1 MSLFGRALAGAGKE
15 AANIASKYVDDDLA
29 ARRAQLL
36 ADLQVQT
43 AGRMRADEDAF
54 RNDPTRIERDR
65 ATKVADVTAVGGAQ
79 NQVALEGERARATDK
94 PLQDALTKAETDR
107 RQAVVNIDT
116 QAMKDRLPLEVQ
128 KAVQIAE
135 AQGRTAAKY
144 RERPQTVVDKVAD
157 IEKALGRP
165 LTEQERL
172 GALGLAPKEVGDKYT
187 ALPIKDEMGNVTGY
201 QAFDTRRGTFVK
213 EAPKEVQ
220 VPPAAVD
227 MLKQNPKLAKDFDAK
242 YGAGAAQRVLGDAP
256 ADAGQ
261 AKPAGSLMDR
271 AAKQQPRS
279 TAMDAEIQQ
288 AMKPV
293 QVDRSGLA
301 EQQAIKARAEAD
313 PDLKA
318 LDQQRADLLRAGRAR
333 DANAVIDRMN
343 SLRKERYGF

>member
-15 AANIASKYVDDDLA
+15 AGNIASKYIDEELA
-29 ARRAQLL
+29 QSRAKML

-79 NQVALEGERARATDK
+79 NQLALEGERARATDK

-107 RQAVVNIDT
+107 RKAVVDIDT

-187 ALPIKDEMGNVTGY
+187 ALPIKDADNNITGY

-213 EAPKEVQ
+213 EAPKGPATEQ
-220 VPPAAVD
+220 EAHAQAQAAIAAGADPAAVNARLQQSGFAPIGGQKAD
-227 MLKQNPKLAKDFDAK
+227 KPKN
-242 YGAGAAQRVLGDAP
+242 RP
-256 ADAGQ
+256 
-261 AKPAGSLMDR
+261 LMER
-271 AAKQQPRS
+271 GTESAPRS

-288 AMKPV
+288 AMQPV
-293 QVDRSGLA
+293 RPDRAGFA
-301 EQQAIKARAEAD
+301 ERQANKAKAEAD
-313 PDLKA
+313 PELKA
-318 LDQQRADLLRAGRAR
+318 LDQRRAELLRAGKAR
-333 DANAVIDRMN
+333 DANAVIEQMN
-343 SLRKERYGF
+343 TLRRERYGF